1 MEPGVPT
8 SSRMHVVY
16 RRAVSQTPQAGAHA
30 HTHEYHGSASVHAL
44 AEHRPGC
51 EGVCLLCLNV
61 CG

>member
-30 HTHEYHGSASVHAL
+30 HTHEYHGSANVHAF
-44 AEHRPGC
+44 AEHQPGC
-51 EGVCLLCLNV
+51 EGVC
-61 CG
+61 